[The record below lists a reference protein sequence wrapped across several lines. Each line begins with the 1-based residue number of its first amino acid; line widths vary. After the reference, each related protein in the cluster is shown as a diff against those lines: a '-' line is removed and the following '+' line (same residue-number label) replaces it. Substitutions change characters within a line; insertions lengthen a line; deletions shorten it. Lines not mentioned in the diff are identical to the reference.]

1 MIFQERLKILC
12 MLAIL
17 TFALSVPLVSAA
29 AEKADTGG
37 TRPAGKTQETK
48 EPALSQVIPSVVK
61 LDEQLNDLKKQ
72 MVRISDLSSL
82 KENLTRLADREN
94 EISKR
99 WSILASK
106 ESPGYNQFLDVRLEL
121 ETEAGS
127 LKKASESLTDRIE
140 KVVAWRKKW
149 SNENQKWTE
158 WRIGNKK
165 YMTISFVKRAFVEAQ
180 QTIDEA
186 LSLTSQEIQPLLET
200 QQNVAKI
207 QSRIQLLS
215 VEMDALFGQEW
226 ETDFEESAPSFF
238 SSSYFSQIT
247 GKGLWHKMVTASSSI
262 SWPDAG
268 FFVTHG
274 WIMLA
279 HVLLALILS
288 VGVFH
293 RRDSLKQS
301 EKWHFLATRPFSLG
315 IFVGIIALVPFYSR
329 SLPSWNFILSAP
341 GAIAFSRLVGATT
354 PEIRK
359 RRLVYCLAAL
369 FILTKFFHMIQLAP
383 PLFRLVVFFVA
394 LMGLFFCIRD
404 GLVRPRHEDPVFYR
418 WLPRLGAVVFLV
430 ILIAAAGGYSSFAL
444 RLFESSLRTVF
455 LLLMF
460 QMFLML
466 ARGALEFAVSSK
478 LSQKIPIIRNNAPA
492 ILPQA
497 VRILDLLLGFILVSI
512 ILSFWGVYAN
522 PPEAVKGILSLGF
535 TVGSLNITLG
545 LIIGAAVLLYGSFI
559 ASWSIQ
565 ALLLD
570 EVLPKRQM
578 DRGVQISITRLIHYA
593 LVLLG
598 FILALMALGLEFTN
612 LTILGGAFGVG
623 LGFGLQ
629 AIVNN
634 FASGLILLFERPVK
648 IGDTI
653 ELADQW
659 GVIKKLGLRATVVQT
674 YDNAEIVV
682 PNSDLITNQVTNW
695 TLAER
700 RIRLKFP
707 VGVAYGSDVPLVMKI
722 LMECTEE
729 HALVLKNP
737 APQVLFMGFGDSSL
751 DFEVRVWIAD
761 FTNRRLVHS
770 ELHQEIDQRFRQSD
784 VEIPFPQRD
793 LHLRTMDKSVAS
805 SLKGETTQVD

>member
-1 MIFQERLKILC
+1 

-17 TFALSVPLVSAA
+17 AFASSVPWVSAG
-29 AEKADTGG
+29 AEEAYTGG
-37 TRPAGKTQETK
+37 THPAGTTQK
-48 EPALSQVIPSVVK
+48 AKGPALSQVIPAAVK
-61 LDEQLNDLKKQ
+61 LDEQFTDLKKQ
-72 MVRISDLSSL
+72 VTRISDLSSL
-82 KENLTRLADREN
+82 KGDLTRLADGVN
-94 EISKR
+94 ELSKQ
-99 WSILASK
+99 WSTLASK
-106 ESPGYNQFLDVRLEL
+106 GSPGYDQFQDVRWEL
-121 ETEAGS
+121 ENRASS
-127 LKKASESLTDRIE
+127 LKEVNEGLISRIE
-140 KVVAWRKKW
+140 KVDAWRNKW
-149 SNENQKWTE
+149 SKENEKWAA
-158 WRIGNKK
+158 WRTHLKK
-165 YMTISFVKRAFVEAQ
+165 HMSISFIKHAFNEAR

-186 LSLTSQEIQPLLET
+186 LSLTGQEIQPLLET
-200 QQNVAKI
+200 QQKVGKI
-207 QSRIQLLS
+207 QSRIQSLS
-215 VEMDALFGQEW
+215 VEMDSLFDQNRKTDLR
-226 ETDFEESAPSFF
+226 ETAPPFF

-247 GKGLWHKMVTASSSI
+247 GKGLWYKTVTAFSSI
-262 SWPDAG
+262 IWPDAK

-274 WIMLA
+274 WIIFSQ
-279 HVLLALILS
+279 VLLALILS
-288 VGVFH
+288 VGTFH

-301 EKWHFLATRPFSLG
+301 ERWRFLATRPFSLG
-315 IFVGIIALVPFYSR
+315 IFVGIIALIPFYSR
-329 SLPSWNFILSAP
+329 TLPSWNFVLAAP

-354 PEIRK
+354 PENRK
-359 RRLVYCLAAL
+359 RRLVYCLAVL
-369 FILTKFFHMIQLAP
+369 FILTRFLQMINIPL
-383 PLFRLVVFFVA
+383 PLFRLHVFLAA
-394 LMGLFFCIRD
+394 LLGLVFCIRD
-404 GLVRPRHEDPVFYR
+404 GLIRPRSEDPAFYR
-418 WLPRLGAVVFLV
+418 LLLRLGAMVFLV
-430 ILIAAAGGYSSFAL
+430 ILIATAGWYSSFAL
-444 RLFESSLRTVF
+444 NLFESSLKTVF

-460 QMFLML
+460 QMLLML
-466 ARGALEFAVSSK
+466 ARGALEFAINSK
-478 LSQKIPIIRNNAPA
+478 PFQKISSIRKNAPA

-497 VRILDLLLGFILVSI
+497 VRILDLFLGFVLVCMI
-512 ILSFWGVYAN
+512 FYIWGIYAS

-578 DRGVQISITRLIHYA
+578 DRGIQISITRLIHYA

-598 FILALMALGLEFTN
+598 FIMALMALGLEFTN

-722 LMECTEE
+722 LMECADE

-770 ELHQEIDQRFRQSD
+770 ELHQEIDRKFRQSD

-793 LHLRTMDKSVAS
+793 LHFRSVDNSVAA
-805 SLKGETTQVD
+805 SLKGETTQEDRL

>member
-1 MIFQERLKILC
+1 

-17 TFALSVPLVSAA
+17 TFASAVPWVSAG
-29 AEKADTGG
+29 AEEADTGG
-37 TRPAGKTQETK
+37 THPEGTTQKAK
-48 EPALSQVIPSVVK
+48 EPALSQVIPATVS
-61 LDEQLNDLKKQ
+61 LDKQLTDLKQ
-72 MVRISDLSSL
+72 QVEPISDLSSL
-82 KENLTRLADREN
+82 KGKLAHLADGVN
-94 EISKR
+94 ELSKQ
-99 WSILASK
+99 WSTLTSK
-106 ESPGYNQFLDVRLEL
+106 GSPRYDQFQDVRREL
-121 ETEAGS
+121 ESRASS
-127 LKKASESLTDRIE
+127 LKEVNEDLINRIE
-140 KVVAWRKKW
+140 KVDAWRNKW
-149 SNENQKWTE
+149 SKENEKWAA
-158 WRIGNKK
+158 WRTHLKK
-165 YMTISFVKRAFVEAQ
+165 HMSISFVKRAFNEAQ

-186 LSLTSQEIQPLLET
+186 LSLTGQEIKPLLET
-200 QQNVAKI
+200 QQEVSKI
-207 QSRIQLLS
+207 QSGIQSLGA
-215 VEMDALFGQEW
+215 EMDALFDQDW
-226 ETDFEESAPSFF
+226 ETDLRETAPSFF

-247 GKGLWHKMVTASSSI
+247 GKGLWHKIVTAFSSI
-262 SWPDAG
+262 IWPDAE

-274 WIMLA
+274 WIILSQM
-279 HVLLALILS
+279 LLALILS
-288 VGVFH
+288 VGFFH

-301 EKWHFLATRPFSLG
+301 EKWRFLATRPFSLG
-315 IFVGIIALVPFYSR
+315 IFVGIIAFMPFYSR
-329 SLPSWNFILSAP
+329 TLASWNFVLAAP

-359 RRLVYCLAAL
+359 RRLVYCLAAF
-369 FILTKFFHMIQLAP
+369 FILTKFFHMIHLPP
-383 PLFRLVVFFVA
+383 PLFRLYVFFVA
-394 LMGLFFCIRD
+394 LTGLFFCIRD
-404 GLVRPRHEDPVFYR
+404 GLVRPHHEDPVFYR
-418 WLPRLGAVVFLV
+418 WLLRLGALVFLV
-430 ILIAAAGGYSSFAL
+430 ILIAAAGSYSSFAL

-460 QMFLML
+460 RMLLML
-466 ARGALEFAVSSK
+466 ARGALEFAINSK
-478 LSQKIPIIRNNAPA
+478 SFQKIPIIRNNASA

-497 VRILDLLLGFILVSI
+497 VRILYLLLGFVLVSI

-522 PPEAVKGILSLGF
+522 PAKAIEGLLSLGF
-535 TVGSLNITLG
+535 TAGSLDITVG
-545 LIIGAAVLLYGSFI
+545 LIIGAAALLYGSFL

-570 EVLPKRQM
+570 EVLPKKHV
-578 DRGVQISITRLIHYA
+578 DRGIQISIARLTHYA

-612 LTILGGAFGVG
+612 LTILGGAFGIG

-659 GVIKKLGLRATVVQT
+659 GVVKKLGLRATVVQT

-682 PNSDLITNQVTNW
+682 PNSDLVTNQVTNW

-700 RIRLKFP
+700 RVRLKIP

-722 LMECTEE
+722 FMECAEE

-737 APQVLFMGFGDSSL
+737 APMVLFMGFGSSSL

-761 FTNRRLVHS
+761 FTNRRLS
-770 ELHQEIDQRFRQSD
+770 K
-784 VEIPFPQRD
+784 IPSSGCRD
-793 LHLRTMDKSVAS
+793 PLSTEGLALSQH
-805 SLKGETTQVD
+805 G